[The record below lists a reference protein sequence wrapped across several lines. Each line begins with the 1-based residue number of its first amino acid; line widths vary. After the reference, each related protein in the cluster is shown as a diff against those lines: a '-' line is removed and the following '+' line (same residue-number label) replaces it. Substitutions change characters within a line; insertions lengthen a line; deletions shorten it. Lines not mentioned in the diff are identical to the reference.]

1 MATKDKNTIT
11 KAELAEAYGV
21 DRRTLYNWLLPHKE
35 RFEQAGISLNTRI
48 FTPKAVEIIY
58 DILGKP

>member
-1 MATKDKNTIT
+1 MTTKEKNTIT

-21 DRRTLYNWLLPHKE
+21 DRRTLYNWLLPHKQ
-35 RFEQAGISLNTRI
+35 RFEQAGISLSSRI
-48 FTPKAVEIIY
+48 CTPKAIDIVY

>member
-1 MATKDKNTIT
+1 MTTKEKNTIT

-21 DRRTLYNWLLPHKE
+21 DRRTLYNWLLPHKQ
-35 RFEQAGISLNTRI
+35 RFEQAGISLSSRI
-48 FTPKAVEIIY
+48 FTPKAIDIVY